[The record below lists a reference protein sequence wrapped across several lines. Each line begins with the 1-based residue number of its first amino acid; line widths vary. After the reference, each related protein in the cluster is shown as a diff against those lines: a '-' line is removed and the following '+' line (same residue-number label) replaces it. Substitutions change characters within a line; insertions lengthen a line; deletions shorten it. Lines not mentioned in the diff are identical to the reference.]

1 MALEGS
7 LQDMSLSDLIQVFR
21 MGPKTGVL
29 LLVNEDERGVI
40 YVAAGRMVDAAI
52 VRGTERL
59 VVAKGDEAVIQMLT
73 WDNASFVFR
82 HNPSVQARSIRIE
95 NDGEWLIL
103 EGMRRREDPMR
114 AMPYQSLTLDTRLE
128 LAPVPNDAKSGV
140 SLNVNQWRVL
150 SQVANSKDL
159 RDICR
164 ATGLGTEAVIRT
176 VAELMSIGL
185 VEVMPPERPK
195 PQAAKQAARA
205 ARAPQPQLAFA
216 GNGIPGEQ
224 DADEQ
229 PSVSHNLLN
238 AIMRRIRG
246 L

>member
-29 LLVNEDERGVI
+29 LLLNGDERGVI
-40 YVAAGRMVDAAI
+40 YVAAGQMVDAAI
-52 VRGTERL
+52 VRGTERV

-73 WDNASFVFR
+73 WDDAGFVFR
-82 HNPSVQARSIRIE
+82 HNPSVQTRSIRIE

-114 AMPYQSLTLDTRLE
+114 AMPYQSLSLDTRLQ

-185 VEVMPPERPK
+185 VEVMPSERPK
-195 PQAAKQAARA
+195 PQAAKQSARA
-205 ARAPQPQLAFA
+205 ARTPQLAFA
-216 GNGIPGEQ
+216 GNGIPG
-224 DADEQ
+224 DGGVDEDQ
-229 PSVSHNLLN
+229 PSVSQNLLN

>member
-1 MALEGS
+1 
-7 LQDMSLSDLIQVFR
+7 
-21 MGPKTGVL
+21 
-29 LLVNEDERGVI
+29 
-40 YVAAGRMVDAAI
+40 
-52 VRGTERL
+52 
-59 VVAKGDEAVIQMLT
+59 
-73 WDNASFVFR
+73 
-82 HNPSVQARSIRIE
+82 
-95 NDGEWLIL
+95 
-103 EGMRRREDPMR
+103 
-114 AMPYQSLTLDTRLE
+114 LE

-185 VEVMPPERPK
+185 VEVMPLERPRTQ
-195 PQAAKQAARA
+195 PAKQVARTTHT
-205 ARAPQPQLAFA
+205 PQPRLAFA
-216 GNGIPGEQ
+216 GNGIPGDQ
-224 DADEQ
+224 GDDEQ

-238 AIMRRIRG
+238 AIMRRIRS

>member
-29 LLVNEDERGVI
+29 LLINEDKRGVI
-40 YVAAGRMVDAAI
+40 YVAAGRMVDAVI
-52 VRGTERL
+52 VRGSQRL

-73 WDNASFVFR
+73 WDNANFVFR
-82 HNPSVQARSIRIE
+82 HNPSIQTRSIRIE

-103 EGMRRREDPMR
+103 EGMRRRQDPMR
-114 AMPYQSLTLDTRLE
+114 AMPYQSLTLDTRLQ

-185 VEVMPPERPK
+185 VEVMPLERPRTQ
-195 PQAAKQAARA
+195 PAKQAARTTHT
-205 ARAPQPQLAFA
+205 PQLAFA
-216 GNGIPGEQ
+216 GNGIPGDQ
-224 DADEQ
+224 GADEQ

-238 AIMRRIRG
+238 AIMRRIRS

>member
-29 LLVNEDERGVI
+29 LLLNGDERGVI

-52 VRGTERL
+52 VRGTERV

-73 WDNASFVFR
+73 WDDASFVFR
-82 HNPSVQARSIRIE
+82 HNPSVQTRSIRIE

-114 AMPYQSLTLDTRLE
+114 AMPYQSLSLDTRLE

-159 RDICR
+159 RDICQ

-185 VEVMPPERPK
+185 VEIMPLERPK
-195 PQAAKQAARA
+195 PQAAKQSARA
-205 ARAPQPQLAFA
+205 ARKPQLAFA
-216 GNGIPGEQ
+216 GNGIPGDSGTDE
-224 DADEQ
+224 EQ
-229 PSVSHNLLN
+229 PSVSQNLLN